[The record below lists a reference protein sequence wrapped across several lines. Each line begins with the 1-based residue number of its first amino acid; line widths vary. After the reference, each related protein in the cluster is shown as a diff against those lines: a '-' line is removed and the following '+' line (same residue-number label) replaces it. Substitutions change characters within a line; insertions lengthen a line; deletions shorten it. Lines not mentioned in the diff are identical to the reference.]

1 LRQLEEENRKL
12 KQLVGRAGAG
22 HRRLQGGALKKV
34 VGPRA
39 RREAVTIFRAAADC
53 SERHAC
59 GQLEVLRAMVRYRPR
74 LSRHAE
80 VNERLRTRLRELAE
94 QRRRW
99 GYRRLHI
106 LLEREGWEV
115 NSKRVYRLYVEEKL
129 AVRRRKR
136 RRRICAQARVLLAA
150 PVRSNETWTMDF
162 LQDALASGRKVR
174 TLSIEDAYTR
184 EMLAIEVDTSL
195 PALRVVRV
203 LEKLRL
209 RRGLPLR
216 IVIDNGTEFTSKALD
231 QWAYQNNVSLHFITP
246 GRPMENGYIESFH
259 GKFREECLNE
269 HLFLTLDDARETI
282 ESWRID
288 YNQVRPHSALGY
300 LTPEE
305 FAMGYANVESKL
317 PFPHLHSPDGGCG
330 LNLQLNSNPS
340 ALTYAD

>member
-1 LRQLEEENRKL
+1 MK
-12 KQLVGRAGAG
+12 
-22 HRRLQGGALKKV
+22 
-34 VGPRA
+34 
-39 RREAVTIFRAAADC
+39 IFSAAADC

-74 LSRHAE
+74 ESRFAE
-80 VNERLRTRLRELAE
+80 ANERLRARLRQLAE
-94 QRRRW
+94 ERRRW

-106 LLEREGWEV
+106 LLEREGWQV
-115 NSKRVYRLYVEEKL
+115 NSKRVYRIYVEEKL
-129 AVRRRKR
+129 VVRKRKR

-150 PVRSNETWTMDF
+150 PARKNETWTMDF
-162 LQDALASGRKVR
+162 LQDALATGRKVR
-174 TLSIEDAYTR
+174 TLAVEDAYTR

-203 LEKLRL
+203 LDKLRL
-209 RRGLPLR
+209 QRGLPVR
-216 IVIDNGTEFTSKALD
+216 IVIDHGTEFTSKALD
-231 QWAYQNNVSLHFITP
+231 QWAYDNKVTLHFITP

-269 HLFLTLDDARETI
+269 HWFLTLADARETI
-282 ESWRID
+282 ESWRMD

-305 FAMGYANVESKL
+305 FATGYANVESKKR
-317 PFPHLHSPDGGCG
+317 FPHSHSLDDGCG
-330 LNLQLNSNPS
+330 QNLQLNSNPS